1 MRKNAMKGL
10 IDNSELAIELII
22 KTLVNNS
29 HKYVRQ
35 AVMEVLETIGEPAV
49 APLSEMLW
57 NDNPTKFFQE

>member
-35 AVMEVLETIGEPAV
+35 SVMEVLETIGEPAV
-49 APLSEMLW
+49 EPLSEMLW

>member
-1 MRKNAMKGL
+1 MKGL

-35 AVMEVLETIGEPAV
+35 SVMEVLETIGEPAV
-49 APLSEMLW
+49 EPLSEMLW

>member
-1 MRKNAMKGL
+1 MKGL
-10 IDNSELAIELII
+10 IDNSELVIGLII

-29 HKYVRQ
+29 HKYVHQ

-49 APLSEMLW
+49 EPLSEMLW